1 MMRIP
6 FGICFNFVCW
16 HRLSLYLYHLVAD
29 RCYDVEQ
36 SQFWLYHILTF
47 AWKRKFRSKSING
60 FYHENMMRQ
69 VKMVAVAWISFSTH
83 SHKISM
89 HESKSATMCIPMSF
103 CLTESERKHFHIHGD
118 DAMQNETGS
127 VFISNVK
134 TYFFF
139 TFCCLNFR
147 WKC

>member
-6 FGICFNFVCW
+6 FVEICCNFVRW

-69 VKMVAVAWISFSTH
+69 VKMVAVVRISFNTYT
-83 SHKISM
+83 HKISM
-89 HESKSATMCIPMSF
+89 HEFKSAPMCIPMSF
-103 CLTESERKHFHIHGD
+103 FLTETHGD
-118 DAMQNETGS
+118 VAIWNKTKRNRKRVYFRCQNL
-127 VFISNVK
+127 FFLYISLSQ
-134 TYFFF
+134 FP
-139 TFCCLNFR
+139 L
-147 WKC
+147 KC

>member
-6 FGICFNFVCW
+6 FVEICCNFVRW

-69 VKMVAVAWISFSTH
+69 VKMVAVVRISFNTYT
-83 SHKISM
+83 HKISM
-89 HESKSATMCIPMSF
+89 HESKSAPMCIPMSF
-103 CLTESERKHFHIHGD
+103 FSDRNTRRRCNTK
-118 DAMQNETGS
+118 QNETKQETCSFQMSKLIFSLHFAVSIS
-127 VFISNVK
+127 VEMLI
-134 TYFFF
+134 
-139 TFCCLNFR
+139 
-147 WKC
+147 